1 MNIHSEKMEILLH
14 MLIFKLSLA
23 EDDEE
28 REYLSEVL
36 DTALEVRQ
44 EYLDE
49 MKRIDEESKAGRMVF
64 KPKPPL
70 TDSEKAERRLERIQ
84 RNSQWN

>member
-23 EDDEE
+23 EDEEE
-28 REYLSEVL
+28 REYLIEVL

-49 MKRIDEESKAGRMVF
+49 MKRIDEEAKAGRMVF
-64 KPKPPL
+64 KPKKPL
-70 TDSEKAERRLERIQ
+70 SDDEKAERRLELKQ
-84 RNSQWN
+84 RNAKWN